1 MLVGSPLTPVAL
13 ASPIGSHRQKCEV
26 STSRDLGSGLSGAP
40 GAAAGQEV
48 WVWGSTT
55 SSKVTTVS
63 QAVNVYAAC

>member
-1 MLVGSPLTPVAL
+1 MQAGSLPQPGT
-13 ASPIGSHRQKCEV
+13 RQVKCEV

-55 SSKVTTVS
+55 SSKVTTAS

>member
-1 MLVGSPLTPVAL
+1 MQAGAL
-13 ASPIGSHRQKCEV
+13 PQPGTWQVKCEV

-55 SSKVTTVS
+55 SSKVTLPRSSGTAS
-63 QAVNVYAAC
+63 RAVNVYAAC